1 MEPKVIVVTNRK
13 GGVGKTTVATH
24 LGAALALGGQR
35 VGMVD
40 TDPQGHCSAYFSMNK
55 EAGLY
60 NVYSADASILNVV
73 REVPI
78 ERFAPPDTSPAPLY
92 LLPGN
97 KQTSAIPVTD
107 GYDAFRFR
115 EIVEEMA
122 DVYQLEWIVVDTG
135 PTANIFDSAVFF
147 AATHFLYVT
156 ESARLSFD
164 GVQSSMAELESIN
177 ARHSRFRT
185 WEAKIAGIIPNK
197 SRLNTNIQRTRT
209 GDLVNHYH
217 NLVWDPIPLATV
229 WQEACEYG
237 MSIFAFAPDSKEARI
252 AWRMTHRLVETCHA
266 NS

>member
-1 MEPKVIVVTNRK
+1 MQPKVIVVTNRK

-35 VGMVD
+35 VGMID
-40 TDPQGHCSAYFSMNK
+40 TDPQGHCSAYFNMSK

-60 NVYSADASILNVV
+60 NVYAGDVPIVNVV
-73 REVPI
+73 REVPKD
-78 ERFAPPDTSPAPLY
+78 RFAPAESNPSPLY

-122 DVYQLEWIVVDTG
+122 EVYQLDWIIVDTG

-164 GVQSSMAELESIN
+164 GLQSSMAELESIN
-177 ARHSRFRT
+177 TRHSRFRT
-185 WEAKIAGIIPNK
+185 WNAEIVGIIPNK
-197 SRLNTNIQRTRT
+197 SRLNTNIQRSRT
-209 GDLVNHYH
+209 GDLVNHYR
-217 NLVWDPIPLATV
+217 NIVWEPIPLATL

-237 MSIFAFAPDSKEARI
+237 MTVFAFAPESREARI
-252 AWRMTHRLVETCHA
+252 AWRMAERLMEKCHA
-266 NS
+266 NG